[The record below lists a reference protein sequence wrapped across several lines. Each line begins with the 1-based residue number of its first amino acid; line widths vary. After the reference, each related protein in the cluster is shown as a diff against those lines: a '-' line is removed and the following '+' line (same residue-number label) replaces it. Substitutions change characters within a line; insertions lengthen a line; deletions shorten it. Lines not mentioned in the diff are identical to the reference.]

1 MLIYAALG
9 SMLAAMTDVHINTVD
24 EEILDTILAPD
35 VEFHGKLAFKKP
47 LMIKGKFSGS
57 ILSSSD
63 LYVDEKA
70 VVEAD
75 IRVENLSLKG
85 KVKGNVIAT
94 NRVELFA
101 SSTLE
106 GDVQA
111 PEVTMETGCRFTGI
125 CTTTKKK
132 SDEGSA

>member
-1 MLIYAALG
+1 
-9 SMLAAMTDVHINTVD
+9 MTDVHINTVD
-24 EEILDTILAPD
+24 EEVLDTILASD

-57 ILSSSD
+57 IDSSSD

-70 VVEAD
+70 VVTAD
-75 IRVENLSLKG
+75 IRVANLSLKG
-85 KVKGNVIAT
+85 RVKGNVVAD

-101 SSTLE
+101 TCVLE
-106 GDVQA
+106 GDVSA

-125 CTTTKKK
+125 CTTTRKKA
-132 SDEGSA
+132 DEASS